1 MRSEKEFVE
10 AFARALRAV
19 DPGAEE
25 TLASG
30 DVRRLAGVELCL
42 SFLNRF
48 RPAEGLSAVPFLL
61 LGFPSLLGSGRRRDI
76 EGALAAVRHL
86 CGRFASVSAWVE
98 ASAWHAQIPSQWRCY
113 QVDSGGMVT
122 RRSVAPTRLLDV
134 LGQAMAAPVPWSQV
148 SLRVASPGE
157 ARVYVDHRR
166 KTLAYQVPVVS
177 KDRQAM
183 PQHELQPRSINPPL
197 ILRWQ
202 DLMAA
207 ARRVD
212 SREATAEWPVD
223 TLPRLHL
230 ASRLERVAIE
240 RVEGTLWDGEKLTID
255 GATHLV
261 GMLSSGK
268 STLVWSIVF
277 ATAFGGGGRRIVMIV
292 PDTIQGATITA
303 RLRRHGVPSTVLSSV
318 RNREHHF
325 GAIQWRH
332 GLTSDTRSLDTLG
345 DLTEGFGLACPLDGL
360 QRELEV
366 VAGEDGAVVWPK
378 MSEKPCHRL
387 YQSTPKDDSDESAR
401 TDVVEGEGLSCP
413 LFAACPAQE
422 QQRNAVSAQVVVM
435 TPQAFVHMTPDRWTT
450 PSRITLPELLQY
462 SADLVIMDEVDSIQK
477 AFDDAF
483 APRSPLMGDDD
494 DVYAPNIGMRTSEAL
509 RARSGHQFRRA
520 DNARWQSNFHTL
532 FRLIGT
538 LYAILQREGES
549 IAGFYRHAPFTSAGI
564 LGELWRLREGR
575 PPGEDAGE
583 RDMYEARF
591 VEVLKVASAI
601 GRFSRASAVSQEPGD
616 TEADPLAD
624 LSDEGL
630 VTAGTRLRE
639 LARQVLTSDY
649 YDDILQEVQRD
660 LGGTL
665 AAFDVRG
672 RGTGRRDELLLDD
685 RSSAAAI
692 LLAIVTELVL
702 AHYNWLVRAQP
713 GVAQD
718 FEIDDGQLLSQ
729 ANNLMR
735 HYRTLLP
742 SNPAGGV
749 FGLFY
754 DEPPTEKRGQ
764 LGGKLTLV
772 NHLGVGR
779 HLVVHLHDL
788 LAAEGQAGP
797 HVLMLSGTSWA
808 GGSRKEFDPSL
819 RMELDVASPTYDVQV
834 PVRGVLT
841 QPSDELQAIRES
853 RFALCSLR
861 DAQGKQFEI
870 SGLMPTRR
878 RQLIAAV
885 GERLATPQEGGN
897 LLERQWVSM
906 ERHWGTSALE
916 DRRRALLVVNS
927 YADAAL
933 VADAVAQALYRNA
946 GVRRVVYG
954 LVRDS
959 ADDER
964 SIEITPKLARP
975 LPRSLVE
982 RFGETDETSVL
993 VAPLS
998 VIARGHNILNRHH
1011 RAAISTIYF
1020 LHRPHPR
1027 PDDLSPAVARLNRFA
1042 VEQYDRVLERADG
1055 AAVAGRVLRDG
1066 ASRLVRLALAMRDGY
1081 PALSPVF
1088 KAQFAWDLLTPLWQT
1103 IGRGI
1108 RGGCPVYVGFIDAKF
1123 APRSFDGGRD
1133 DAHSSVLVQAIQQLQ
1148 IAMRDDQT
1156 SQERLVA
1163 ERLYQPFHDALAR
1176 TEGLLH
1182 G

>member
-1 MRSEKEFVE
+1 MRSEKEFVDG
-10 AFARALRAV
+10 FVRALRAV
-19 DPGAEE
+19 DPGTEE
-25 TLASG
+25 QLPSG

-42 SFLNRF
+42 SLLQRF
-48 RPAEGLSAVPFLL
+48 CPSEEISTVPFLL
-61 LGFPSLLGSGRRRDI
+61 LGFPSLLGERRLPDA
-76 EGALAAVRHL
+76 EGALASVRHL

-98 ASAWHAQIPSQWRCY
+98 ACAWYRQLPSQWRCH
-113 QVDSGGMVT
+113 QIDPSGT
-122 RRSVAPTRLLDV
+122 VALRAAAPARLLTV
-134 LGQAMAAPVPWSQV
+134 LGQAMAAPVPWSQA
-148 SLRVASPGE
+148 SLRVATPGE
-157 ARVYVDHRR
+157 SRVYVDHRR
-166 KTLAYQVPVVS
+166 KLLAYQVPAVP
-177 KDRQAM
+177 KEQQAM
-183 PQHELQPRSINPPL
+183 PQHQLQRRSVNPPL
-197 ILRWQ
+197 TLRWSE
-202 DLMAA
+202 LMAA

-212 SREATAEWPVD
+212 EKERAENWPVD

-230 ASRLERVAIE
+230 ARRLERVTIE
-240 RVEGTLWDGEKLTID
+240 CIESALWDGETLTID
-255 GATHLV
+255 GATHIV

-292 PDTIQGATITA
+292 PDTIQGASITA
-303 RLRRHGVPSTVLSSV
+303 RLRRHGISSTVLSSV
-318 RNREHHF
+318 RNRERHF

-332 GLTSDTRSLDTLG
+332 GLTSDSRSLDTLG

-360 QRELEV
+360 QREPAV
-366 VAGEDGAVVWPK
+366 VAGEDGAVAWPT
-378 MSEKPCHRL
+378 MPEKPCHRL
-387 YQSTPKDDSDESAR
+387 YQSTPKDDADESAR

-422 QQRNAVSAQVVVM
+422 QQRNAVTAQVTVM

-450 PSRITLPELLQY
+450 PNRITLPELLQY

-477 AFDDAF
+477 AFDDTF

-538 LYAILQREGES
+538 LYAIVQREGES
-549 IAGFYRHAPFTSAGI
+549 IARFYRHAPFTSAGI
-564 LGELWRLREGR
+564 LGELWRMREGR
-575 PPGEDAGE
+575 PPGENASE
-583 RDMYEARF
+583 RDVYEARF

-601 GRFSRASAVSQEPGD
+601 GRFSRASAVSHEQDDGD
-616 TEADPLAD
+616 ADPLED
-624 LSDEGL
+624 LTDEKL
-630 VTAGTRLRE
+630 AAAGARLRE

-649 YDDILQEVQRD
+649 YDDLLQDVQGD
-660 LGGTL
+660 LGEAL
-665 AAFDVRG
+665 SSFDSRG
-672 RGTGRRDELLLDD
+672 RSTGRYDKPLDERSNAAALLL
-685 RSSAAAI
+685 AV
-692 LLAIVTELVL
+692 VTELVL

-729 ANNLMR
+729 ANNLLR

-764 LGGKLTLV
+764 FGGKLTLV
-772 NHLGVGR
+772 NHLGIGR

-788 LAAEGQAGP
+788 LRAEGQAGP

-808 GGSRKEFDPSL
+808 GGSRKEFDQSL

-834 PVRGVLT
+834 PIRGVLT

-853 RFALCSLR
+853 RFALFGLR
-861 DAQGKQFEI
+861 DAESRQFEI
-870 SGLMPTRR
+870 SGQTPSRR
-878 RQLIAAV
+878 RQILAVV
-885 GERLATPQEGGN
+885 GERLATHQEGGN
-897 LLERQWVSM
+897 LLERQW
-906 ERHWGTSALE
+906 ENLGRHWGTAALR

-933 VADAVAQALYRNA
+933 VADAVAQAMFRNA
-946 GVRRVVYG
+946 SARRAVYA

-959 ADDER
+959 ADDEGSVENAPKQAR
-964 SIEITPKLARP
+964 S

-982 RFGETDETSVL
+982 RFGETDDGSIL

-998 VIARGHNILNRHH
+998 VVARGHNILNHEQ

-1042 VEQYDRVLERADG
+1042 VEQYDRAPDRSARV
-1055 AAVAGRVLRDG
+1055 AVAGRALRDR
-1066 ASRLVRLALAMRDGY
+1066 ASGLVRLALAMRDGY

-1108 RGGCPVYVGFIDAKF
+1108 RGGCPVFVGFVDAKF
-1123 APRSFDGGRD
+1123 APRSFEREQD
-1133 DAHSSVLVQAIQQLQ
+1133 DAHSSVLVQALQQLR
-1148 IAMRDDQT
+1148 IAMNDGTRL
-1156 SQERLVA
+1156 QERLIC